1 VRSKAISNVST
12 AAGMSTVTTMVQPPR
27 PPPPPGPPSNGHRA
41 HRPHPPR
48 SRPPPPRARPPAPRA
63 RPPATERP
71 VAHPRPPPTDER
83 PVKMPRLSNGR
94 VVKIMKPTVLRD
106 VAVYDKMHQLGKGT
120 FGDVFMGADKQT
132 KEIVALKMINT
143 QQEANYGF
151 PITTI
156 REVKILK
163 ALNHPNIVKLKEIV
177 TSKEQN
183 SIPKSVYLVFEYH
196 EYDLTGILGTRDIR
210 LTQDHI
216 KSWSMQLLQGVHY
229 MHVNQIIHRD
239 LKSANILIGKNGELK
254 IADWGLART
263 WNEKMEKLTNPVIT
277 LWYRPP
283 ELLLGSKKYSP
294 KIDMWSVGCIIAEMF
309 RRSSLLTGSN
319 EASQIDLIFKT
330 LGHPTV
336 EEFPSIH
343 EVCPQWSKHA
353 PQTKEQTLKNRLSET
368 LKSRL
373 PNPRWVTDNAIDLVQ
388 NLLAYDPAK
397 RWDAKT
403 ACARSEYFYEE
414 PCFKPASELSMK
426 FGVKAAH
433 EWGLPS
439 RQAAEREMQRR
450 RMNGSKGAKPAP
462 PAGKPRPPT

>member
-1 VRSKAISNVST
+1 
-12 AAGMSTVTTMVQPPR
+12 MSTVTTMVRPPPPPPPPGPKKNVRRPPPPRPR
-27 PPPPPGPPSNGHRA
+27 PPPPP
-41 HRPHPPR
+41 R
-48 SRPPPPRARPPAPRA
+48 SL
-63 RPPATERP
+63 AT
-71 VAHPRPPPTDER
+71 
-83 PVKMPRLSNGR
+83 KRLSEDSHSTVKPKVQKLNNGIS
-94 VVKIMKPTVLRD
+94 VKQSSKQMVKIMKPTVLRD
-106 VAVYDKMHQLGKGT
+106 VAVYDKKHQLGKGT
-120 FGDVFMGADKQT
+120 YGDVFMGADRKT
-132 KEIVALKMINT
+132 KEVVALKMINT

-163 ALNHPNIVKLKEIV
+163 ALNHKNIVKLKEIV

-196 EYDLTGILGTRDIR
+196 EYDLTGILGTREIR

-216 KSWSMQLLQGVHY
+216 KSWSMQLLQGVNY

-239 LKSANILIGKNGELK
+239 LKSANILIGRNGELK

-283 ELLLGSKKYSP
+283 ELLLGCKKYTP

-309 RRSSLLTGSN
+309 RRAGLLTGN
-319 EASQIDLIFKT
+319 NDASQMDLIFKT
-330 LGHPTV
+330 LGHPT
-336 EEFPSIH
+336 EEDFPNIH
-343 EVCPQWSKHA
+343 EVCPLWCKHQ
-353 PQTKEQTLKNRLSET
+353 PKTKEQTLKNRLQET
-368 LKSRL
+368 LKSQL
-373 PNPRWVTDNAIDLVQ
+373 PNPRWVTDNAVNLIQ
-388 NLLAYDPAK
+388 NLLAYNPSK
-397 RWDAKT
+397 RWSALQ
-403 ACARSEYFYEE
+403 ACEEAEYFYEE
-414 PCFKPASELSMK
+414 PIVKPAAELSMT

-450 RMNGSKGAKPAP
+450 RMNGTSNVKPAAP
-462 PAGKPRPPT
+462 VGKPRPPV